1 MIAVGATHSA
11 GSGPVSGLRSFR
23 IRIGRDEACAFGTP
37 KIGAEQHRRGAVFV
51 ILKM

>member
-11 GSGPVSGLRSFR
+11 GSGQASRSRSFR
-23 IRIGRDEACAFGTP
+23 VRIGRDEACAFGTP
-37 KIGAEQHRRGAVFV
+37 KIGAEQHLRGTKFM